1 MQLEGGMNADCVL
14 RISHDADGRSILNRR
29 RLRNLYMFG
38 TITLFL
44 WLSWSVFS
52 AVDRVIIEQ
61 THYVTISGLCVQV
74 TTLSGVS
81 LSIVD
86 LDF

>member
-1 MQLEGGMNADCVL
+1 
-14 RISHDADGRSILNRR
+14 
-29 RLRNLYMFG
+29 MFG